1 METISLKQAHQLILN
16 CQGLSGQP
24 KPKGIDGTR
33 QVIRQVGYIQIDT
46 IAVIE
51 RAHHHILS
59 SRVAGYQPAYLQAL
73 EEDRSIFEY
82 WAHAASYLP
91 MAHYRFSLPRK
102 QDFQTGKEQW
112 FKRDAKTLKYVLDRI
127 IAEGPL
133 MSKDFKPE
141 TTKSTTNGMDWA
153 RNPMNMALRQLFMQG
168 KIMISGRQ
176 GFQKIYDIPE
186 RVLPPDTDTSMP
198 SPSEY
203 MRHLIERDLQ
213 AHGLLKAKEMGYL
226 LKGTSKLIQQTLQE
240 MVEAKALVETKV
252 EGQGQSIYY
261 SKPTFLESLDT
272 LKVNKQLHILSPF
285 DNLLIQRKRTE
296 ELFNFNYTLE
306 CYVPAPKRKVGYF
319 SLPLLYGNQ
328 FVGQID
334 LKADRKTKTLTIKNL
349 IWEPQLKQLSSME
362 QQLEKT
368 LAAFAIFNKC
378 EHIK

>member
-1 METISLKQAHQLILN
+1 METISLKQAHQLILH

-24 KPKGIDGTR
+24 KPRGIDGTR

-51 RAHHHILS
+51 RAHHHILN

-91 MAHYRFSLPRK
+91 MEHYRYSLPRK

-112 FKRDAKTLKYVLDRI
+112 FKREPKTLKYVLDRI
-127 IAEGPL
+127 VAEGPL

-141 TTKSTTNGMDWA
+141 TTQSTTNGMDWA

-168 KIMISGRQ
+168 KIMISARQ
-176 GFQKIYDIPE
+176 GFQKVYDIPE
-186 RVLPPDTDTSMP
+186 RVLPPNTNTSMP

-203 MRHLIERDLQ
+203 IRHLIERDVQ
-213 AHGLLKAKEMGYL
+213 AHGLMKAKEMGYL
-226 LKGTSKLIQQTLQE
+226 LKGTSKPIQQTLQE
-240 MVEAKALVETKV
+240 MVEAEALVEIMV
-252 EGQGQSIYY
+252 EGQGQTIYY
-261 SKPTFLESLDT
+261 SNPALLERLHA
-272 LKVNKQLHILSPF
+272 LKVQKQLHILSPF
-285 DNLLIQRKRTE
+285 DNLLIQRKRME
-296 ELFNFNYTLE
+296 ELFNFSYTLE

-334 LKADRKTKTLTIKNL
+334 LKAERKTKTLTIKNL
-349 IWEPQLKQLSSME
+349 IWEPHLKQLSSME
-362 QQLEKT
+362 QQLEKS
-368 LAAFAIFNKC
+368 LAAFAIFNNC
-378 EHIK
+378 EHVK